1 MNTRKDKATILNA
14 MERLYQDPAVYQR
27 EYYSDFRRRWDALLY
42 KALGSG
48 ECRLEHRPEAVL
60 TVPYS
65 YGGVDFTL
73 HFDQLKMA
81 DWFQQELLHK
91 RHTVFLAKRLKRS
104 STGVLTFHESICHYD
119 ANEPEPALTDE
130 IKNIFACA
138 LPGIPPALCIVY
150 GNKWVNS
157 RFHAL
162 RKRSL
167 QLFLIQTDYV
177 PVFLSDSFELCL
189 YLFLM
194 DCCIIKENYTK
205 VKDSDLRQ
213 FLHVFRPS
221 PMLKIKGL
229 ADAEA

>member
-1 MNTRKDKATILNA
+1 MNTTKEKNAILNA
-14 MERLYQDPAVYQR
+14 VECLYSDPAVSER
-27 EYYSDFRRRWDALLY
+27 EYYSDFRRRWDALLH
-42 KALGSG
+42 KALESG
-48 ECRLEHRPEAVL
+48 ECYLEHRAEAVL
-60 TVPYS
+60 TVPHS

-81 DWFQQELLHK
+81 DWFQQELLHR

-104 STGVLTFHESICHYD
+104 TTGVLTFHESICRYH
-119 ANEPEPALTDE
+119 AGEPESALTQE
-130 IKNIFACA
+130 VKNIFACA
-138 LPGIPPALCIVY
+138 LPGIPPELRIVY
-150 GNKWVNS
+150 GNKWVDS

-162 RKRSL
+162 RTRSL
-167 QLFLIQTDYV
+167 HLYLIQTDYV
-177 PVFLSDSFELCL
+177 PAFLSDSFELCL

-213 FLHVFRPS
+213 FLHIFRPS

-229 ADAEA
+229 TDAEA

>member
-1 MNTRKDKATILNA
+1 MNTTDAKIAILA
-14 MERLYQDPAVYQR
+14 EIKRLYQDPAVCER
-27 EYYSDFRRRWDALLY
+27 AYYPDFRRRWDEILHRAL
-42 KALGSG
+42 KSE
-48 ECRLEHRPEAVL
+48 ECYLEHGAQAVL
-60 TVPYS
+60 TVPHS
-65 YGGVDFTL
+65 YEGLEFSL

-104 STGVLTFHESICHYD
+104 NTGVLTFHESVCQYD
-119 ANEPEPALTDE
+119 ANAPESALTEDAR
-130 IKNIFACA
+130 NIFACA
-138 LPGIPPALCIVY
+138 LPGIPPALRVVY

-167 QLFLIQTDYV
+167 HLFLIQTDYV
-177 PVFLSDSFELCL
+177 PAFLSDPFELCL

-205 VKDSDLRQ
+205 VKDSDLQQ

-221 PMLKIKGL
+221 TMLKIKGL
-229 ADAEA
+229 ADTES

>member
-1 MNTRKDKATILNA
+1 MNTREEKVTIINKL
-14 MERLYQDPAVYQR
+14 ERLYQDPALYQR
-27 EYYSDFRRRWDALLY
+27 AYYSEFRRRWDALLHN
-42 KALGSG
+42 ALDRG
-48 ECRLEHRPEAVL
+48 ECCPEHGPEAVL
-60 TVPYS
+60 TVPHS
-65 YGGVDFTL
+65 YGGVDFAL

-104 STGVLTFHESICHYD
+104 SSGVLTFHESICHYD
-119 ANEPEPALTDE
+119 ERAPEPALTEE

-138 LPGIPPALCIVY
+138 LPGIPPTLRIVY

-167 QLFLIQTDYV
+167 HLFLIQTDFV
-177 PVFLSDSFELCL
+177 PAFLSDLFELCL

-205 VKDSDLRQ
+205 VKDSELQQ

-229 ADAEA
+229 ANTQP